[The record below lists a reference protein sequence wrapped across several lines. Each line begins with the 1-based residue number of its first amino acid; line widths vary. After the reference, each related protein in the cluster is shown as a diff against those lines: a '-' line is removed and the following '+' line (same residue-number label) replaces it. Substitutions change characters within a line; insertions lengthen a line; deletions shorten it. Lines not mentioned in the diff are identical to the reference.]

1 MIEQKSGTI
10 FNISSGGGLKYTF
23 NVAYGIGKCALDRM
37 TQDTAV
43 ELKEHNVAVVG
54 IWPGA
59 VKTESIQDRYL
70 NNANADQARA
80 SMFARG
86 ETTEFAGKAIAH
98 LVAGEPNMIKRT
110 GRVLLTNDLAAEFKF
125 KEDDGTLP
133 FNIFSVKA
141 QLQRTNHTWLA
152 AMTPESMSMP

>member
-1 MIEQKSGTI
+1 MMIEQKSGTI
-10 FNISSGGGLKYTF
+10 FNISSGGGLKYLF

-70 NNANADQARA
+70 SKWWNEA
-80 SMFARG
+80 
-86 ETTEFAGKAIAH
+86 K
-98 LVAGEPNMIKRT
+98 
-110 GRVLLTNDLAAEFKF
+110 VLRILYC
-125 KEDDGTLP
+125 G
-133 FNIFSVKA
+133 
-141 QLQRTNHTWLA
+141 
-152 AMTPESMSMP
+152 